1 MENSK
6 EKLSFSSVDY
16 ILFATMMLLSFLI
29 GLYYGFFA
37 KRKQNTTAE
46 YLLGSKKLKVWP
58 TAISLTATHI
68 SATTLL
74 GVPAEMY
81 KYGTQYWACA
91 ISGLVVTVS
100 VCYVYLPVFH
110 DIGAASCYEYLERR
124 YNHQVR
130 QIASCLYFIYV
141 VILSPLL
148 CYTPALAFSQVS
160 GINLHYITPILVFV
174 CVFYTTFGGIRAV
187 VWTDTL
193 QFSAMIL
200 AVCVVMVLGTKEVG
214 GIKNVF
220 TIANDGGRLIW
231 FNIDPNPFLRSTF
244 WMVSIGLT
252 SMWIS
257 NVGIT
262 PECVQRFVAIPD
274 IKDSQKVVWIFGI
287 GHIFIKLFSVY
298 NGLLIFAKY
307 SLAKCDPIFDGVV
320 KKYDQ
325 IFPYYVMDVGRK
337 IPGLPGLFIVGALSA
352 ALSSMS
358 SCLNSL
364 SGTTYEDFIRP
375 YFPNATEKQAS
386 TSMKII
392 TFLIGCIC
400 FILVFVV
407 EHLGGVFS
415 IGIAF
420 SGITS
425 GTLLGLFTMGMV
437 SRRFNTTGALW
448 GSVISLV
455 VVSFIMIG
463 AQINIYK
470 GNLQYES
477 LPFNVEQCTQMLQQS
492 NVTNSMMNS
501 TIATKT
507 HYCENENFNNES
519 VHWIFRINYMYYSL
533 IGTILVAV
541 CGYPISILTGGV
553 KDLDENLL
561 APMFR
566 QKKKPDEKVPIEM
579 KFIEYGDEIEKLKD
593 KKYYD

>member
-1 MENSK
+1 MCCNVNS
-6 EKLSFSSVDY
+6 
-16 ILFATMMLLSFLI
+16 
-29 GLYYGFFA
+29 
-37 KRKQNTTAE
+37 
-46 YLLGSKKLKVWP
+46 
-58 TAISLTATHI
+58 
-68 SATTLL
+68 
-74 GVPAEMY
+74 
-81 KYGTQYWACA
+81 
-91 ISGLVVTVS
+91 
-100 VCYVYLPVFH
+100 
-110 DIGAASCYEYLERR
+110 
-124 YNHQVR
+124 
-130 QIASCLYFIYV
+130 
-141 VILSPLL
+141 
-148 CYTPALAFSQVS
+148 
-160 GINLHYITPILVFV
+160 
-174 CVFYTTFGGIRAV
+174 AV

-492 NVTNSMMNS
+492 NVT
-501 TIATKT
+501 K
-507 HYCENENFNNES
+507 
-519 VHWIFRINYMYYSL
+519 
-533 IGTILVAV
+533 
-541 CGYPISILTGGV
+541 
-553 KDLDENLL
+553 
-561 APMFR
+561 
-566 QKKKPDEKVPIEM
+566 
-579 KFIEYGDEIEKLKD
+579 
-593 KKYYD
+593 